1 MTSWSP
7 QQRRSATQPAPAR
20 IPLHALSLAIGLAL
34 CAAPFAQPALAE
46 DATQQAAARQY
57 AIAPGP
63 LGHVLARF
71 AAQAG
76 VPLSFRQGLLDDQQS
91 PGLQGSYGVQDG
103 FATLL
108 AGSGYQ
114 LASSGNG
121 YTLVPAAT
129 GAGLELGATTINDSA
144 LRGDGLPESYA
155 GGQVARGARI
165 GMLGNQDMQ
174 DVPFSFSSYTRELIE
189 NRQAQNIGDVL
200 RSDPA
205 VRQSYGFGNFSQVFV
220 IRGFAL
226 FSDDISFNGLYG
238 VLPRQII
245 ATESV
250 ERVEVF
256 KGPSAFLNGVSPG
269 GSGIG
274 GNINVV
280 PKRAEDAPTR
290 RLTLDYASDDR
301 VGGHF
306 DFGQRFGEDNR
317 IGVRVNMAKRDGETA
332 VDDEHQHFSLFS
344 VGLDYRGDRLRLSGD
359 IGYQKQRINDGRSVV
374 YLVTPPTSNLTKVPK
389 VPDANHSYSQP
400 WAWSQLEDTYGM
412 LNAEYDLND
421 SWSSYL
427 AVGSKY
433 TRENGVYSS
442 LYVSAPDGTGRVGR
456 LYAPREEESNSVSNG
471 LRGHFDTGAVS
482 HQVNLGLSGNW
493 REYRSANQSTSA
505 GNRLPGNLYDPF
517 PSPEPTP
524 TRNGDLHHPGKTGS
538 SKARSVAVSDT
549 LGFFDDRTLL
559 TLGVRSQSIA
569 TDGWSTA
576 GVRTSNYDDSI
587 TTPVVGLV
595 FKATDSI
602 SLYANRIEGLAPGP
616 IAPSTASNSGQMF
629 APYRTKQIEAGIK
642 LDQGTFGAQLG
653 VYRIEQ
659 PQGLTSGGVYSVDAQ
674 QRNRGIEFS
683 VFGEP
688 LTGLRLLAGGTLMDT
703 ELSGTAGG
711 ANDGNRAVGVPQFQY
726 NLSAD
731 WDVPGVN
738 GLAVNALLQRTGG
751 QYYDSGNTLSIPAWT
766 RVDLGARYAF
776 KLDER
781 DITLRAGLENV
792 ANEDYWESAYG
803 GYLTQGAPR
812 TLKVSATLDF

>member
-7 QQRRSATQPAPAR
+7 QQRRSATPPAPPR
-20 IPLHALSLAIGLAL
+20 LPLHALSLAIGLAL
-34 CAAPFAQPALAE
+34 CAAPFAQPAQAEALA
-46 DATQQAAARQY
+46 QQAATHQY
-57 AIAPGP
+57 AIGPGP
-63 LGHVLARF
+63 LGHVLAQF

-76 VPLSFRQGLLDDQQS
+76 VPLSFQQGLLDGQRS

-103 FATLL
+103 FAALL

-114 LASSGNG
+114 LASSGSG
-121 YTLVPAAT
+121 YTLVPVT
-129 GAGLELGATTINDSA
+129 NDGGLELGATTISDSA

-189 NRQAQNIGDVL
+189 NRQSQNIGDVL

-226 FSDDISFNGLYG
+226 FSDDIAFNGLYG

-245 ATESV
+245 ATEAV

-256 KGPSAFLNGVSPG
+256 KGSSAFLNGVSPG

-280 PKRAEDAPTR
+280 PKRAEDEPTR

-301 VGGHF
+301 VGGHV
-306 DFGQRFGEDNR
+306 DLGQRFGEDNR
-317 IGVRVNMAKRDGETA
+317 FGVRVNMAKRDGETA

-359 IGYQKQRINDGRSVV
+359 FGYQKQRINDGRSVV
-374 YLVTPPTSNLTKVPK
+374 YLVTPPASNLTKVPK
-389 VPDANHSYSQP
+389 VPDADHSYSQP

-412 LNAEYDLND
+412 LNAEYDFDD
-421 SWSSYL
+421 SWSGYL
-427 AVGSKY
+427 SVGSKY

-442 LYVSAPDGTGRVGR
+442 LYVSATDGTGRVGR
-456 LYAPREEESNSVSNG
+456 LYAPRDEESDSLSSG
-471 LRGHFDTGAVS
+471 LRGHFATGAVT
-482 HQVNLGLSGNW
+482 HQFNAGLTGNW

-505 GNRLPGNLYDPF
+505 ANRLPGNLYDPF

-549 LGFFDDRTLL
+549 LGFFDERALL
-559 TLGVRSQSIA
+559 TLGVRRQSIA

-576 GVRTSNYDDSI
+576 GVRTSDYDASI
-587 TTPVVGLV
+587 TTPVYGLV

-629 APYRTKQIEAGIK
+629 APYRTRQIEAGVK
-642 LDQGTFGAQLG
+642 FDQGTFGAQLG

-659 PQGLTSGGVYSVDAQ
+659 PQGVTSGGVYSVDAE
-674 QRNRGIEFS
+674 QRNKGIEFS

-688 LTGLRLLAGGTLMDT
+688 TSGLRLLAGGTLMDT
-703 ELSGTAGG
+703 ELTGTANGT
-711 ANDGNRAVGVPQFQY
+711 NDGNRAVGVPEFQY

-766 RVDLGARYAF
+766 RIDLGARYAF
-776 KLDER
+776 RLDEH
-781 DITLRAGLENV
+781 DITLRAGLENL

>member
-7 QQRRSATQPAPAR
+7 QQRRPATPPATAR
-20 IPLHALSLAIGLAL
+20 LPLHALSLAIGLAL
-34 CAAPFAQPALAE
+34 CAAPFAQPAQAEALA
-46 DATQQAAARQY
+46 QQAATRQY
-57 AIAPGP
+57 AIGTGP
-63 LGHVLARF
+63 LGHVLAQF

-76 VPLSFRQGLLDDQQS
+76 VPLSFQQGLLDGRTS

-103 FATLL
+103 FAALL

-114 LASSGNG
+114 LASSGGG
-121 YTLVPAAT
+121 YTLVPIAND
-129 GAGLELGATTINDSA
+129 GSLELGATTISDSA

-189 NRQAQNIGDVL
+189 NRQSQNIGDVL

-226 FSDDISFNGLYG
+226 FSDDIAFNGLYG

-245 ATESV
+245 ATEAV

-256 KGPSAFLNGVSPG
+256 KGSSAFLNGVSPG

-274 GNINVV
+274 GNVNVV
-280 PKRAEDAPTR
+280 PKRAEDEPTR
-290 RLTLDYASDDR
+290 SLTLDYASDDR
-301 VGGHF
+301 VGGHV
-306 DFGQRFGEDNR
+306 DLGQRFGEDNR
-317 IGVRVNMAKRDGETA
+317 FGVRVNMAKRDGETA
-332 VDDEHQHFSLFS
+332 VDGEHQHFSLFS
-344 VGLDYRGDRLRLSGD
+344 VGLDYRGERLRLSGD
-359 IGYQKQRINDGRSVV
+359 FGYQKQRINDGRSVV
-374 YLVTPPTSNLTKVPK
+374 YLTTGPSLSKTPK

-412 LNAEYDLND
+412 LNAEYDFDD
-421 SWSSYL
+421 SWSGYL
-427 AVGSKY
+427 SVGSKY

-442 LYVSAPDGTGRVGR
+442 LYVSAADGTGRVGR
-456 LYAPREEESNSVSNG
+456 LYAPRDEESDSLSSG
-471 LRGHFDTGAVS
+471 LRGHFETGAVT
-482 HQVNLGLSGNW
+482 HQFNAGLTGNW

-549 LGFFDDRTLL
+549 LGFFDEHALL
-559 TLGVRSQSIA
+559 TLGVRRQSIA

-576 GVRTSNYDDSI
+576 GVRTSDYDASI
-587 TTPVVGLV
+587 TTPVYGLV
-595 FKATDSI
+595 LKATDSI

-629 APYRTKQIEAGIK
+629 APYRTRQIEAGIK
-642 LDQGTFGAQLG
+642 FDQGTFGAQLG

-659 PQGLTSGGVYSVDAQ
+659 PQGVTSDGVYSVDAE
-674 QRNRGIEFS
+674 QRNKGIEFS

-688 LTGLRLLAGGTLMDT
+688 TQGLRLLAGGTLMDT
-703 ELSGTAGG
+703 ELTGTANG
-711 ANDGNRAVGVPQFQY
+711 ANDGNRAVGVPEFQY

-731 WDVPGVN
+731 WDVPGVS

-766 RVDLGARYAF
+766 RIDLGARYAF
-776 KLDER
+776 TLDEH
-781 DITLRAGLENV
+781 DITLRAGLENL